1 MDFPDQQLTEQRI
14 QQLGVSIM
22 RRIRKISISCL
33 IAIFTFG
40 ILLCHVARLQA
51 SGKPFATAS
60 TSNLSNAAGDRP
72 AAKGDKEL
80 EDTIRELN
88 RFTLSDSLWKMWRAI
103 EDSQYVVARIDT
115 VRAQRTFQAGVKM
128 AKEAFT
134 LLQQLKQSDLDS
146 LSRQKIILRAIL
158 LFEKA
163 RTEFEQTFKTNP
175 FDIKTQNYLIWVFQ
189 NLAELYDHCDST
201 LRAIQMLEYLTY
213 ILNDDPKLY
222 FALGEKYFNI
232 GKWDLALA
240 KVRTSID
247 LMLNNNWDSIDKN
260 ELFWHY
266 YLRANAEINL
276 DMIQQ
281 ALLSLNYAK
290 LIAPSAVEAD
300 DIQKKIDW
308 INWDDGNLPA
318 SRKSDS
324 LDMRMNQGSDNYGK
338 IKQDYLNLLGQ
349 VRTDKAKMDVNWRI
363 AQLEF
368 NFLQQRDNA
377 VERMLKVVQQ
387 IQLDSTK
394 KSTDPK
400 FQKYIEDY
408 CLMCYVLGTEHLANQ
423 DFRKAFVYFYQSTA
437 FGWSQAGKSYLQL
450 AKLSALDNL
459 SVLRFGQQALN
470 CEEQLSQEERTT
482 LYHVLFIAYKRLGR
496 FEEALFWNQKAI
508 NYSLN
513 DHQNSAGSL
522 AQ

>member
-1 MDFPDQQLTEQRI
+1 
-14 QQLGVSIM
+14 M
-22 RRIRKISISCL
+22 RRIRQTSIPCL

-40 ILLCHVARLQA
+40 ILLCCGARSHAAGKAVVLVSA
-51 SGKPFATAS
+51 SG
-60 TSNLSNAAGDRP
+60 TSNTLGDRP
-72 AAKGDKEL
+72 AKKGDKEL

-115 VRAQRTFQAGVKM
+115 IKAQRSFQAGAKL

-134 LLQQLKQSDLDS
+134 LLQQIKQSDLDS
-146 LSRQKIILRAIL
+146 LTRQKIILRAIL

-175 FDIKTQNYLIWVFQ
+175 FDIKTQTYLIWVFQ

-222 FALGEKYFNI
+222 YALGEKYFNI

-247 LMLNNNWDSIDKN
+247 LMLNNNWDSIDRN
-260 ELFWHY
+260 QLFWHY

-276 DMIQQ
+276 NMIPQ

-324 LDMRMNQGSDNYGK
+324 LDMRLNQGTDNYGK
-338 IKQDYLNLLGQ
+338 IKQDYLNLLSQ
-349 VRTDKAKMDVNWRI
+349 VRTDNAKMDVNWRI

-368 NFLQQRDNA
+368 NFLQQRENA
-377 VERMLKVVQQ
+377 VERMSKVVKQ
-387 IQLDSTK
+387 IPLDSIK
-394 KSTDPK
+394 KAVDPN
-400 FQKYIEDY
+400 FQKYIDDY
-408 CLMCYVLGTEHLANQ
+408 CLMCYILGMEYVNQQ
-423 DFRKAFVYFYQSTA
+423 DFRKAFVYFFQSTV
-437 FGWSQAGKSYLQL
+437 FNWSQAAKSYLQL

-459 SVLRFGQQALN
+459 TVLRFGQQALN
-470 CEEQLSQEERTT
+470 CEQQLSEQERGA
-482 LYHVLFIAYKRLGR
+482 LYHILFMAYKRMGR

-508 NYSLN
+508 NYSLSN
-513 DHQNSAGSL
+513 YNNSAGSV
-522 AQ
+522 AR

>member
-1 MDFPDQQLTEQRI
+1 
-14 QQLGVSIM
+14 M
-22 RRIRKISISCL
+22 RRIRKLSISCL

-40 ILLCHVARLQA
+40 ILLSHSARSGA
-51 SGKPFATAS
+51 SGKPLAMAIAGS
-60 TSNLSNAAGDRP
+60 SSNSAGDRP
-72 AAKGDKEL
+72 ATKVDREL

-115 VRAQRTFQAGVKM
+115 VRAQRSFQAGVKM
-128 AKEAFT
+128 ATEAFA
-134 LLQQLKQSDLDS
+134 LLQQFKQTDLDS
-146 LSRQKIILRAIL
+146 LARQRIILRAIL
-158 LFEKA
+158 SLEKA

-175 FDIKTQNYLIWVFQ
+175 FDIKTQKYLIWVFQ

-247 LMLNNNWDSIDKN
+247 LMLNNNWDSIDRN
-260 ELFWHY
+260 QLFWHY

-276 DMIQQ
+276 DMIQR

-290 LIAPSAVEAD
+290 LIAPSAAEAE

-308 INWDDGNLPA
+308 INWDDGNLSA

-324 LDMRMNQGSDNYGK
+324 LDLRMNQGSDNYAK
-338 IKQDYLNLLGQ
+338 IKQDYLNLLSQ

-368 NFLQQRDNA
+368 NFLQQRESA
-377 VERMLKVVQQ
+377 VERMLEVVKQ
-387 IQLDSTK
+387 IKLDSTK
-394 KSTDPK
+394 KSLDPK
-400 FQKYIEDY
+400 FQRYIEDY
-408 CLMCYVLGTEHLANQ
+408 CLMCYVLGQEHLAKQ
-423 DFRKAFVYFYQSTA
+423 DLRNAFVYFYQSTVYD
-437 FGWSQAGKSYLQL
+437 WSQVGKSYFQL

-459 SVLRFGQQALN
+459 TVLRFGQQALN
-470 CEEQLSQEERTT
+470 CEQQLTEEERTA
-482 LYHVLFIAYKRLGR
+482 LYYILYIAYKRLGR

-508 NYSLN
+508 NHSVN
-513 DHQNSAGSL
+513 NHNISVGSL